1 MTINLTKNNEMVV
14 KGKIERPLPTVTID
28 IRQEVFLKLLLPSSG
43 PSPIDGSVEGRQI
56 ASFIFGF

>member
-1 MTINLTKNNEMVV
+1 MVV